1 MKRILPFVIAI
12 AALALAGFTLYKT
25 KNIGKGTVLGANARS
40 EQEETV
46 AYLSD
51 FERRIAMFIV
61 PVNYTTNGPWTA
73 FELKASTNDFC
84 HGRPGGQQIPERVYM
99 QYFMDSDVA
108 DTGGLFNP
116 DCMRDRAKLYICNE
130 NLEDVGLEFRSY
142 TRIANTL
149 QLNPTPNKGVRDG
162 EWDPDDYAPNPL
174 PRSRHVEEVVV
185 LIDTCD
191 LVRYPEPGGWA
202 ATNGVWLT
210 WNNNNL
216 MWVYGRKG
224 NSWWEEAHGTKPM
237 WRPIAP
243 VRWFKEMPNW
253 AQLADE
259 EYYIHHPTNAPT
271 AVNENGDP
279 PPEEVQP

>member
-1 MKRILPFVIAI
+1 MKKALITILVL
-12 AALALAGFTLYKT
+12 AALAG
-25 KNIGKGTVLGANARS
+25 IGLGVRKAVVTSPSAKV
-40 EQEETV
+40 EQETARNTEIV

-61 PVNYTTNGPWTA
+61 PVNYTTNGPWTS

-84 HGRPGGQQIPERVYM
+84 HGRANEIPESVFM

-108 DTGGLFNP
+108 DTGGMFNEN
-116 DCMRDRAKLYICNE
+116 CMRDKAKLYICNVWQGDE
-130 NLEDVGLEFRSY
+130 GLEHRSY
-142 TRIANTL
+142 SRIGNTL
-149 QLNPTPNKGVRDG
+149 QLNPTPNKGIRDG
-162 EWDPDDYAPNPL
+162 EWDPDDYPPNPQV
-174 PRSRHVEEVVV
+174 RNRHVEEIVV
-185 LIDTCD
+185 LIDSCD
-191 LVRYPEPGGWA
+191 LIRHPEPGGWA

-210 WNNNNL
+210 WHNNNL

-224 NSWWEEAHGTKPM
+224 NSWWEEAHGSKPM

-259 EYYIHHPTNAPT
+259 EYYIHHPTNLLDE
-271 AVNENGDP
+271 AVIPDDP
-279 PPEEVQP
+279 GNDLSPEG